1 MKKYQNNFYLFIIH
15 VLIQKEH
22 NRQQADDW
30 LWDTI
35 PNNLP
40 LGLKPIGAVSNTHL
54 RLVVIELLHR
64 NGFSEWVGQVLL
76 FVDLLKV
83 DVSSI
88 HDFLDEIVAA
98 QNMLHPLVCLWF
110 LRLSN
115 GSRAITVEQN

>member
-54 RLVVIELLHR
+54 RLVVVELLHR
-64 NGFSEWVGQVLL
+64 NGFSEWVGQVFLP
-76 FVDLLKV
+76 VNLLKD
-83 DVSSI
+83 DVTSI
-88 HDFLDEIVAA
+88 HDFSDEMVA
-98 QNMLHPLVCLWF
+98 V
-110 LRLSN
+110 
-115 GSRAITVEQN
+115 